1 MMSNFSDSDDDSSST
16 PNFVFDQSKSDC
28 SDSDSDDVDD
38 NMRQSKIIEMILKQL
53 SILCTFMKYA

>member
-1 MMSNFSDSDDDSSST
+1 MFNFSDSDDDCSSR

-38 NMRQSKIIEMILKQL
+38 STR
-53 SILCTFMKYA
+53 